1 MISHIDYVDKEDLD
15 LINHLSGK
23 TQKYLKLSFKNIQ
36 DLMSVRAEL
45 MAVVQK
51 NQKEKET
58 QDAYEG
64 WYNPSDLI
72 NQQLDQSQYLSK
84 ITDIREYDV
93 PYHIRVSIDM
103 ELRCSF
109 WYDVEMD
116 GPLMTSFTHLK
127 TKLDKADLRI
137 LAFDIETS
145 KAPLKFPDS
154 RFDPIMMISYVLDGK
169 GFLITNRT
177 IVGADV

>member
-1 MISHIDYVDKEDLD
+1 
-15 LINHLSGK
+15 
-23 TQKYLKLSFKNIQ
+23 
-36 DLMSVRAEL
+36 MSVRAEL